1 MGMVKGEMAHTITLI
16 ENDTVIL
23 LKVTQPTDERM
34 ILDYAREV
42 HKYIDQTGIHS
53 VLCDLTES
61 INKGRIFELHNFAYE
76 GVKSLPEERLKI
88 RVAILVAPD
97 DHSRDFLETVLQN
110 SGHHV
115 KIFTDREQAL
125 RWVKGWK

>member
-1 MGMVKGEMAHTITLI
+1 MAHSITLI
-16 ENDTVIL
+16 ENDTIIL

-61 INKGRIFELHNFAYE
+61 INGIHHA
-76 GVKSLPEERLKI
+76 KS
-88 RVAILVAPD
+88 
-97 DHSRDFLETVLQN
+97 
-110 SGHHV
+110 
-115 KIFTDREQAL
+115 FTNRE
-125 RWVKGWK
+125 